1 MRRPVLV
8 ALCDLLSLSFIRG
21 VRRVFAPRGFK
32 KSGLSKLPLRL
43 GQVGPS
49 GRGGGWK
56 KPPSR
61 GIPAWWERA
70 CACVREPR
78 ACHAPST
85 GGVQGNASAHIRTRY
100 PHRHT
105 QHVFR
110 NARRALSEDGDAP
123 PPVLLLVTVSLPEKV
138 RGSARTDKTTSRRC
152 PDASEILALGMGRR
166 HKKGA
171 GDQRSRWSKP
181 TLLPPR

>member
-32 KSGLSKLPLRL
+32 NSGLSKLPLRL

-49 GRGGGWK
+49 GREGGRK

-61 GIPAWWERA
+61 GIPA
-70 CACVREPR
+70 CVGVCVCVFAREPR

-85 GGVQGNASAHIRTRY
+85 GGVRGSASAHIRTRH
-100 PHRHT
+100 PHMHT

-110 NARRALSEDGDAP
+110 NARRALSEDGDA
-123 PPVLLLVTVSLPEKV
+123 LP
-138 RGSARTDKTTSRRC
+138 SRR
-152 PDASEILALGMGRR
+152 R
-166 HKKGA
+166 
-171 GDQRSRWSKP
+171 
-181 TLLPPR
+181 LLCKLFLPV